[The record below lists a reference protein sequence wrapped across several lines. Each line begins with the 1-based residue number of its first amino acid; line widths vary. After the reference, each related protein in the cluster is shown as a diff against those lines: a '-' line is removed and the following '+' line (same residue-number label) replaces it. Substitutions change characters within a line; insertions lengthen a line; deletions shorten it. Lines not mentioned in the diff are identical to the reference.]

1 MDARSLFGCENQMLA
16 FGTVGIRLRHFN
28 MEVESATV
36 DAVVLK
42 HMYSANSTVPLKD
55 LREHHADVSLHL
67 QKEVEVTKGEI
78 GELHAI
84 RHEERTGL
92 LVKDTTIGLVL
103 VLTCV
108 ATLVLVTLEVVGVK
122 RGKPSRASDDEA

>member
-1 MDARSLFGCENQMLA
+1 MDASSLFGCENQMLA
-16 FGTVGIRLRHFN
+16 FGTVGICLRHFN

-55 LREHHADVSLHL
+55 LREHHADVSLRL
-67 QKEVEVTKGEI
+67 QKEVEATEGEI

-92 LVKDTTIGLVL
+92 LVKDTTMGLVL
-103 VLTCV
+103 VLMCM
-108 ATLVLVTLEVVGVK
+108 ATLVLVTLVVLRMR
-122 RGKPSRASDDEA
+122 RGSEC